1 MSELLWFICIACFLL
16 QYRRRIEKIEKQF
29 KIFFTPYSRKHRF
42 KKSWKML
49 KRLFE
54 KSFCDEPMNNSSLGN
69 FVFFHCCTLSMSIK
83 THYLTPVI
91 NPNVLV
97 FFITALIHWAWLA
110 YLLYFLVPGI
120 FIKMTL
126 QAKHLLSFLI
136 FLVVQ

>member
-1 MSELLWFICIACFLL
+1 MSELLRFICIVCFLL
-16 QYRRRIEKIEKQF
+16 QYRRHIEKIEKQF

-54 KSFCDEPMNNSSLGN
+54 KSFSDETMNNSFLGN
-69 FVFFHCCTLSMSIK
+69 VGLFHCCTLSMSIK
-83 THYLTPVI
+83 THYLNPVI

-97 FFITALIHWAWLA
+97 FFITVLIHWAWLA
-110 YLLYFLVPGI
+110 HLLNFLVPGI

-126 QAKHLLSFLI
+126 RAKHLLGFLI